1 MVLLRGNNQL
11 RNKFMFGTERKAR
24 EICVSL
30 ILCNL
35 IGQKYD
41 TWSDWQD
48 SECKPR
54 ENLRLLNNVRLNWS
68 KEWHF
73 V

>member
-1 MVLLRGNNQL
+1 
-11 RNKFMFGTERKAR
+11 MFGTERKAR

-68 KEWHF
+68 KE
-73 V
+73 

>member
-1 MVLLRGNNQL
+1 
-11 RNKFMFGTERKAR
+11 MFGTERKAR
-24 EICVSL
+24 ENL
-30 ILCNL
+30 RQFNL

-68 KEWHF
+68 KE
-73 V
+73 